1 MNANQV
7 IGLTLAV
14 SAIVVGACAW
24 YMSREE
30 VTPESTTDQP
40 NDTHHFDHVTD
51 RWNVA
56 RSAVNNGEVEL
67 TFQDEYYKSVH
78 SEMDAYIRE
87 AVMVKED
94 LREHLHTKNALFLAE
109 LV

>member
-1 MNANQV
+1 MNTKQV

-24 YMSREE
+24 YMTREE
-30 VTPESTTDQP
+30 VAPEAATNQP
-40 NDTHHFDHVTD
+40 DDAHHFDHVTD
-51 RWNVA
+51 RWNAA
-56 RSAVNNGEVEL
+56 RSAVDNGEVDV

-78 SEMDAYIRE
+78 SEMDTYIRE
-87 AVMVKED
+87 AVMVNED
-94 LREHLHTKNALFLAE
+94 LREHLNTKNALFLAE